1 MNNLT
6 EANDR
11 AFGTYLA
18 IHGGVPVSQ
27 ANTDVIGGWMSE
39 HAKTPEGCAIM
50 VKNGAHYTPASDS
63 TFAKYTYRNRTIPVL
78 ESRSR
83 WNGEGD
89 LYDEGWTGQSGLP
102 KMTKAKKITSL
113 ADIHGGT
120 PRTPAGTG
128 WDDIFT
134 DEDYE

>member
-11 AFGTYLA
+11 AFGIYLA

-27 ANTDVIGGWMSE
+27 ANTDVVDGWMSE
-39 HAKTPEGCAIM
+39 HAKTPAGCAIM

-78 ESRSR
+78 EAS
-83 WNGEGD
+83 
-89 LYDEGWTGQSGLP
+89 P
-102 KMTKAKKITSL
+102 KWERFPKPKVITSL